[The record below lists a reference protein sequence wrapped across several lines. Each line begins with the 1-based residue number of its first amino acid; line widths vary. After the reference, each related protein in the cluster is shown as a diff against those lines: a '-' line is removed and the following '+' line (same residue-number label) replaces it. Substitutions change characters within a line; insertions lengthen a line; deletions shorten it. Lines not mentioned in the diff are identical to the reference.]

1 MYAINNN
8 YFYMHMYMYLMA
20 AMWEVH
26 SSHAEAIVDQLGKH
40 LDGVGGW
47 TCSDGEPARGEKGER
62 EGGREGWTNDKDAMY
77 LIIMMYLIH
86 DSMDI
91 IPK

>member
-26 SSHAEAIVDQLGKH
+26 SSHAEAIVDQLGEH
-40 LDGVGGW
+40 LDGVG
-47 TCSDGEPARGEKGER
+47 
-62 EGGREGWTNDKDAMY
+62 GWTNDKDAMY